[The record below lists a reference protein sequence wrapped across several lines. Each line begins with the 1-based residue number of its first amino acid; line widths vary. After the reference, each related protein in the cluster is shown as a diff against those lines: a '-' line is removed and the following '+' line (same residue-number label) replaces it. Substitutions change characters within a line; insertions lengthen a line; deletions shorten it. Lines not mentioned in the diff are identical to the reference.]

1 MLDPRDFH
9 RFSQGIF
16 SECTIVPMVIIDD
29 GWSQSPNWSA
39 AIYGRCPYFKMLCN
53 QGCWINWLHSRHS
66 RDGNFCYWIKMQ
78 LNCLFMSK
86 ETRSN
91 GKSWQWHKEIK
102 YERSILIFIWKNLF
116 KYVTVSAHIVWHV
129 PKKEI
134 NFLFKCKLLRNDK
147 YLISIPIFFV
157 LSRMI

>member
-1 MLDPRDFH
+1 MTADH
-9 RFSQGIF
+9 R
-16 SECTIVPMVIIDD
+16 VLIDLLLFMA
-29 GWSQSPNWSA
+29 GARTFKCCAIKA
-39 AIYGRCPYFKMLCN
+39 AE
-53 QGCWINWLHSRHS
+53 WIDCIPCRHS
-66 RDGNFCYWIKMQ
+66 RDRNFCYWIKMQ

-102 YERSILIFIWKNLF
+102 YERSILIFIRKNLF
-116 KYVTVSAHIVWHV
+116 KYVTVSAHIVWHI
-129 PKKEI
+129 PRKEI

>member
-1 MLDPRDFH
+1 MLR
-9 RFSQGIF
+9 
-16 SECTIVPMVIIDD
+16 
-29 GWSQSPNWSA
+29 
-39 AIYGRCPYFKMLCN
+39 N
-53 QGCWINWLHSRHS
+53 QGCWMNWLHSRHS
-66 RDGNFCYWIKMQ
+66 RGSNFCYWIKMQ

-116 KYVTVSAHIVWHV
+116 KYVTVSAHIFWHV
-129 PKKEI
+129 PRKEI

-147 YLISIPIFFV
+147 YLIPIPIFFV
-157 LSRMI
+157 LSRMILKLFLLKLLSISTARNKHYFNGCLKTVWSSSDTG